1 MEILLR
7 KFCLNT
13 KVSFELPQGSKI
25 PSGSYKKKTINM
37 RNVDN
42 EKEEQSGLL
51 CT

>member
-13 KVSFELPQGSKI
+13 RVSFELPQGSKNT
-25 PSGSYKKKTINM
+25 SGSYKKKTINI

-42 EKEEQSGLL
+42 EKEQQSGLL